1 MRTGHVAAVR
11 PRKELVTFQLIELH
25 SVPRQLGPDCRLPK
39 LAGSTAGGEMILQP
53 CQPLVPNPLTA
64 RRSTTAALAAPYP
77 IVMTPMRRV
86 RLWPAS
92 DQACRALRGT
102 SRRPEREDRGPPSA
116 CPDRARA
123 APCSSPRAIPRT
135 LPVAPSQP
143 RAHARNALP
152 HSPHSAFATAA

>member
-11 PRKELVTFQLIELH
+11 TRKELVTFQLIELH

-64 RRSTTAALAAPYP
+64 RRSTTAAFWRLHTP

-86 RLWPAS
+86 RLWPAL
-92 DQACRALRGT
+92 DQACRSLR
-102 SRRPEREDRGPPSA
+102 
-116 CPDRARA
+116 
-123 APCSSPRAIPRT
+123 
-135 LPVAPSQP
+135 
-143 RAHARNALP
+143 
-152 HSPHSAFATAA
+152 

>member
-64 RRSTTAALAAPYP
+64 RRSTTAAFFGGSIPHRHDAN
-77 IVMTPMRRV
+77 
-86 RLWPAS
+86 AS
-92 DQACRALRGT
+92 
-102 SRRPEREDRGPPSA
+102 S
-116 CPDRARA
+116 
-123 APCSSPRAIPRT
+123 RT
-135 LPVAPSQP
+135 LACFRSSVSK
-143 RAHARNALP
+143 
-152 HSPHSAFATAA
+152 